1 MTDRPIH
8 DLDDFER
15 LTASLAEAVREHP
28 DMRGLAFLG
37 SGSLEAEA
45 RRDEWSD
52 HDFFAIANPGA
63 ASDARRDL
71 DWLPRRED
79 LVLTARE
86 GGIGFVAVYAD
97 GHVLEFAVAETVELQ
112 EALAEEATVVVD
124 DDQSSTG
131 RLIAEAK
138 ARTAGIPRPDPVND
152 TRLALVKLLIG
163 TGRLRRGEII
173 NGGQFVRQWAV
184 KHLVAAVRARSAG
197 DSDRP
202 AAPLE
207 PTRRFEADFPEIAAG
222 IEAAIAQPAEAA
234 AERLFALTRAVLEP
248 GWDEFPSAAADAIA
262 RRLGW

>member
-8 DLDDFER
+8 DPDDFER

-28 DMRGLAFLG
+28 AMRGLVFLG
-37 SGSLEAEA
+37 SASQEAAA

-71 DWLPRRED
+71 DWLPRREH

-97 GHVLEFAVAETVELQ
+97 GHVLEFAVAETAELQ

-124 DDQSSTG
+124 DDESSTR

-138 ARTAGIPRPDPVND
+138 ARTAGLRPDAVND
-152 TRLALVKLLIG
+152 TRLALV
-163 TGRLRRGEII
+163 
-173 NGGQFVRQWAV
+173 
-184 KHLVAAVRARSAG
+184 AAHRHG
-197 DSDRP
+197 
-202 AAPLE
+202 
-207 PTRRFEADFPEIAAG
+207 
-222 IEAAIAQPAEAA
+222 
-234 AERLFALTRAVLEP
+234 
-248 GWDEFPSAAADAIA
+248 PSAP
-262 RRLGW
+262 RRDHQRRAFVGSGP